1 MPHDHD
7 VAISRLHRTA
17 RPARGPFGAMTG
29 VDSQNGG
36 EPPKLEV
43 EDDAGRRRVRLTGS
57 WRLFNVSDHRKRL
70 AAELEA
76 LDSPTEMTWD
86 LSDISALD
94 SAGAWVLWQA
104 WGGQEPAELNCRDP
118 HRQRFERLANA
129 PEVPPRERRLSL
141 IDLLDRLGGDLIAVA
156 RHVGGMI
163 ALLAGVLVDIGTCT
177 VRWRLIPW
185 REITAAIYRSGV
197 SSIVLL
203 GVTGYVIGV
212 VMSLQIGVTLS
223 SFGANQ
229 RIIGLMGLAV
239 LRELG
244 PVIAALI
251 QAGRAGS
258 SITAGIAG
266 MHLTEEL
273 DALKTFGSS
282 PRLRLVTSR
291 VIAMMITM
299 PLLVV
304 WTDGA
309 EIMGGA
315 TTAQLDLNVPFAL
328 FIARLPESVQMYNFW
343 LGLAKGAIFGLII
356 ALVGSYFGLTAR
368 ANTDSLSSQTTRSV
382 VVGLS
387 LILIIDALS
396 GAILAKM
403 GLI

>member
-1 MPHDHD
+1 MNGMDTQNDGSPP
-7 VAISRLHRTA
+7 RLR
-17 RPARGPFGAMTG
+17 
-29 VDSQNGG
+29 VEGG
-36 EPPKLEV
+36 SE
-43 EDDAGRRRVRLTGS
+43 RRRAHLSGS
-57 WRLFNVSDHRKRL
+57 WRLFTASRHRQRL
-70 AAELEA
+70 ADGLDA
-76 LDSPTEMTWD
+76 LDSPHDMAWD
-86 LSDISALD
+86 LSEVSALD
-94 SAGAWVLWQA
+94 SAGAWLLWQA
-104 WGGQEPAELNCRDP
+104 WGGREPTELTCREP
-118 HRQRFERLANA
+118 HRQRFEQLAGA
-129 PEVPPRERRLSL
+129 PAVAPRRGRLSL
-141 IDLLDRLGGDLIAVA
+141 LDGLDRLGGDLLAVG
-156 RHVGGMI
+156 RHVAGMV
-163 ALLAGVLVDIGTCT
+163 ALLLGVIADIATCT

-197 SSIVLL
+197 SSVVLL

-244 PVIAALI
+244 PVIAAII

-273 DALKTFGSS
+273 DALKTFGGS

-291 VIAMMITM
+291 VVAMMITM

-315 TTAQLDLNVPFAL
+315 TTAQLDLDVPFSL
-328 FIARLPESVQMYNFW
+328 FIARLPASVDMYNFW
-343 LGLAKGAIFGLII
+343 LGLGKGAIFGLII

-387 LILIIDALS
+387 LILILDALS
-396 GAILAKM
+396 GAVLAKL

>member
-1 MPHDHD
+1 MSD
-7 VAISRLHRTA
+7 V
-17 RPARGPFGAMTG
+17 
-29 VDSQNGG
+29 DNQNGG
-36 EPPKLEV
+36 SPPTV
-43 EDDAGRRRVRLTGS
+43 RIEDDNARRRVRLTGS
-57 WRLFNVSDHRKRL
+57 WRLFTASSDRQRL
-70 AAELEA
+70 ADELDA
-76 LDSPTEMTWD
+76 LDSPHDMTWD
-86 LSDISALD
+86 LSEVSALD
-94 SAGAWVLWQA
+94 SAGAWLLWQA
-104 WGGQEPAELNCRDP
+104 WGGREPAELTCLDP
-118 HRQRFERLANA
+118 HRQRFEQLAAA
-129 PEVPPRERRLSL
+129 PEGPPHQTRLTIL
-141 IDLLDRLGGDLIAVA
+141 DLLDRLGGDLIAVG

-163 ALLAGVLVDIGTCT
+163 ALLIGVIADIATCA
-177 VRWRLIPW
+177 VRWRQIPA
-185 REITAAIYRSGV
+185 REISASIYRSGV
-197 SSIVLL
+197 SSVVLL

-244 PVIAALI
+244 PVIAAII

-291 VIAMMITM
+291 VVAMMITM

-315 TTAQLDLNVPFAL
+315 TTAQFDLNVPFAL
-328 FIARLPESVQMYNFW
+328 FIARLPASVDMYNFW
-343 LGLAKGAIFGLII
+343 LGLGKGALFGLII

-396 GAILAKM
+396 GAILAKL

>member
-1 MPHDHD
+1 MAP
-7 VAISRLHRTA
+7 
-17 RPARGPFGAMTG
+17 P
-29 VDSQNGG
+29 NG
-36 EPPKLEV
+36 ESTPSLQV
-43 EDDAGRRRVRLTGS
+43 EDDAERRCVRLTGS
-57 WRLFNVSDHRKRL
+57 WRLFTASDHRRRV
-70 AAELEA
+70 ADELDA
-76 LDSPTEMTWD
+76 LDSPRDMTWD
-86 LSDISALD
+86 LSEISALD
-94 SAGAWVLWQA
+94 SAGAWLLWQA
-104 WGGQEPAELNCRDP
+104 WGKREPAELKCRDP
-118 HRQRFERLANA
+118 HRQRFERLAGA
-129 PEVPPRERRLSL
+129 PEVPPRESRLSL
-141 IDLLDRLGGDLIAVA
+141 LDLLDRLGGDLIAVG

-163 ALLAGVLVDIGTCT
+163 ALLIGVMADIATIS
-177 VRWRLIPW
+177 VRWRLIPA
-185 REITAAIYRSGV
+185 REISAAIYRSGV
-197 SSIVLL
+197 SSVVLL

-273 DALKTFGSS
+273 DALKTFGGS

-315 TTAQLDLNVPFAL
+315 TTAQFDLGVPFAL
-328 FIARLPESVQMYNFW
+328 FIARLPESVQIYNFW
-343 LGLAKGAIFGLII
+343 LGLGKGALFGLII

-368 ANTDSLSSQTTRSV
+368 ANTDSLSAQTTRSV
-382 VVGLS
+382 VVGLA

-396 GAILAKM
+396 GAILAKL